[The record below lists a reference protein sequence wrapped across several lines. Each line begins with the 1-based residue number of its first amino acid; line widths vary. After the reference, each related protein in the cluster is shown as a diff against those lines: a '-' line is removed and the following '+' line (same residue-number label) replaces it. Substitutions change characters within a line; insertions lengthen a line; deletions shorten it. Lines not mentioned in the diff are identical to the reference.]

1 MVDHFRL
8 ARTLRLDHLD
18 HPCIAV
24 VFTDAFAHDGI
35 LHLVLR
41 RTGLIG
47 SRPDFPAVVDRP
59 ILSNRTAR
67 TSVFVTRDGTSAGPQ
82 LRYLPHR
89 STCPR
94 GKQLSPLPGD
104 PAPIQ
109 VLSSLVT
116 KRVHDRG
123 HAVILTVATHWRAD
137 YEWYAHADPAVG
149 NGALTT
155 GDLNRIAARERGL
168 ADPAADV
175 ASALVRELLDTT
187 DVSDRTWAEAAALFG
202 DRAAVEIVVL
212 AGYYSSL
219 AMLIRG
225 FRTPLPPEAS
235 TPEAWPPYPSQ

>member
-1 MVDHFRL
+1 MIADMRLGPLDDTDRAAADL
-8 ARTLRLDHLD
+8 ARTIVTSRAAALGRIQVADDDGALQGPFACL
-18 HPCIAV
+18 PYSPV
-24 VFTDAFAHDGI
+24 LGDALQQVGTE
-35 LHLVLR
+35 LR
-41 RTGLIG
+41 R
-47 SRPDFPAVVDRP
+47 
-59 ILSNRTAR
+59 
-67 TSVFVTRDGTSAGPQ
+67 
-82 LRYLPHR
+82 
-89 STCPR
+89 ST
-94 GKQLSPLPGD
+94 QLSP
-104 PAPIQ
+104 A
-109 VLSSLVT
+109 VT
-116 KRVHDRG
+116 E
-123 HAVILTVATHWRAD
+123 AVILTVATHWRAD